1 MFKKLMFNLNT
12 SNVILQFGLLAA
24 AIGPILNLN
33 TSNVILQFIISPH
46 NHHQGLHLNTSNVI
60 LQSPF
65 STIVS
70 ISSNI

>member
-33 TSNVILQFIISPH
+33 TSNVILQFINGTHGALYFQEFKYI
-46 NHHQGLHLNTSNVI
+46 
-60 LQSPF
+60 
-65 STIVS
+65 
-70 ISSNI
+70 